1 MLMNNLFDFS
11 KWKKF
16 KVGDILQRKKIKSVS
31 SIIGDLED
39 GNDIVVGNSAINNGV
54 IQYKNITD
62 KIYINPSNVLSYG
75 AKGGKFFYQSK
86 QWSST
91 DHVHMFVSE
100 KLNEYTQS
108 FLCTVLN
115 HMLKVKG
122 GWQSSLESSVLDEI
136 IMLPSD
142 NSGNPDWQF
151 MEDYIKALRERER
164 ERESTELAE
173 CYEVKQLQPFEQ
185 IKWKEFLLNQI
196 FKFEKGKC
204 SNAPDLED
212 GNDIPYVGAK
222 KTENGIMKWVKLE
235 QNLVSKGNAI
245 SFICQG
251 EGSNGY
257 CNYFDIDT
265 IQTTSNTLAYNPKLN
280 KFNALFLVTLLDL
293 ERPKWSFGRGRSPKL
308 GETKIKLPINS
319 QNEIDWQYMED
330 YVKAL
335 RERERERVRKL
346 F

>member
-164 ERESTELAE
+164 EREYWTCWML
-173 CYEVKQLQPFEQ
+173 
-185 IKWKEFLLNQI
+185 W
-196 FKFEKGKC
+196 
-204 SNAPDLED
+204 
-212 GNDIPYVGAK
+212 
-222 KTENGIMKWVKLE
+222 
-235 QNLVSKGNAI
+235 SK
-245 SFICQG
+245 
-251 EGSNGY
+251 
-257 CNYFDIDT
+257 
-265 IQTTSNTLAYNPKLN
+265 TTSTIWAN
-280 KFNALFLVTLLDL
+280 
-293 ERPKWSFGRGRSPKL
+293 
-308 GETKIKLPINS
+308 
-319 QNEIDWQYMED
+319 
-330 YVKAL
+330 
-335 RERERERVRKL
+335 
-346 F
+346 